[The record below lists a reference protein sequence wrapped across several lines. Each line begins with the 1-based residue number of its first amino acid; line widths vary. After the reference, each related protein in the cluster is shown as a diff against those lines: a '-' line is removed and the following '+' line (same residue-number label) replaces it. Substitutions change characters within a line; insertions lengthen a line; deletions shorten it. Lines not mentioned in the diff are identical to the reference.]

1 MLKEIDHKLS
11 LYMVSS
17 KKFGDIIDGLKE
29 VSKMGD
35 IRSSTVIYSDS
46 KNIFYGTVV
55 FNPSRII
62 KRKE

>member
-17 KKFGDIIDGLKE
+17 KKFEDIIDGLKE
-29 VSKMGD
+29 VAKLGD

-46 KNIFYGTVV
+46 KNIFYGTIM
-55 FNPSRII
+55 FKPSRII